1 MISMPCNSKDKNR
14 RKQMKAFKTVLSLVV
29 AASIFLIVGCLY
41 AEESDK
47 SDEFVPVRDCN
58 VEYSKKNIEENQD
71 YLNRIK
77 EKAGIQ
83 GFFEADKIAG
93 FIIDTNP
100 SIEQAKYFVLLP
112 IMGIPSLYENDI
124 CIHLGLKPGEKV
136 SRQLLYSSVLSV
148 LIDWRADKLKDV
160 YFFLPEDA
168 SIPKDKKKNPAVI
181 DIRKVD
187 KKYGEICQ
195 QYNKVCFQLKGGGL
209 LEKAADPRY
218 DADWLKTFNDLRG
231 IPMTMDEYKS
241 WAYVIFITQ
250 THNPYS
256 KEFSM
261 EKMFP
266 LPNRPK
272 EQVNLKNTI
281 KLAEEAFQWMDTQAL
296 NLQKMATQGGNQ

>member
-1 MISMPCNSKDKNR
+1 
-14 RKQMKAFKTVLSLVV
+14 MKAFKKVLSLIAV
-29 AASIFLIVGCLY
+29 ASMFLITGYLH
-41 AEESDK
+41 AEE
-47 SDEFVPVRDCN
+47 FIFTRDCN
-58 VEYSKKNIEENQD
+58 VEYSKKNVEENQD

-93 FIIDTNP
+93 FIMDTNP
-100 SIEQAKYFVLLP
+100 SVEQAKYFVLLP
-112 IMGIPSLYENDI
+112 IFGVSSLNENDI

-136 SRQLLYSSVLSV
+136 PRHLLYSSVLSV

-160 YFFLPEDA
+160 YFFLPEEA
-168 SIPKDKKKNPAVI
+168 SIPKDKRKNPAVI
-181 DIRKVD
+181 DIQKVD

-195 QYNKVCFQLKGGGL
+195 KYNKVCFQLRGGAL
-209 LEKAADPRY
+209 LEKAADPKY

-241 WAYVIFITQ
+241 WAYAIFITQ

-261 EKMFP
+261 EKMFS
-266 LPNRPK
+266 LPVQPK
-272 EQVNLKNTI
+272 EQVNLKNTV
-281 KLAEEAFQWMDTQAL
+281 KLAEEAFQWMDTQTT
-296 NLQKMATQGGNQ
+296 NLQRMSAQGGKQ